1 MEETDMTVTKR
12 QREMLRFIETY
23 WNEEHQSPTRMEIA
37 KHFGFSSVGTV
48 QRHLDRLVE
57 SGLLIREPHKH
68 RSIRPVR
75 DTIDPV
81 PGKRSMT
88 AVPLLGTIRAGSPVE
103 SFPVSN
109 ILDVPRWLLND
120 GEHFALQVAGDSMAG
135 EGILDGDTVIVRREH
150 TPRTGDV
157 VVALVRGEA
166 TVKRYY
172 PGAEGVIELRPSNP
186 NYLPIRI
193 RPESDTDLIIQG
205 IVTGLIRKF

>member
-1 MEETDMTVTKR
+1 MTITER
-12 QREMLRFIETY
+12 QREIYRFIESY
-23 WNEEHQSPTRMEIA
+23 WNDRHQSPTRMEIA
-37 KHFGFSSVGTV
+37 DHFGFSSVGTV

-57 SGLLIREPHKH
+57 SGFLLREAHKH

-75 DTIDPV
+75 DMEDRV
-81 PGKRSMT
+81 PGEGKTT

-103 SFPVSN
+103 SFPVSS
-109 ILDVPRWLLND
+109 ILDVPRWILND

-135 EGILDGDTVIVRREH
+135 EGILDGDTVIVRRNH

-172 PGAEGVIELRPSNP
+172 PTAEGVIELRPSNP
-186 NYLPIRI
+186 NYLPIRL
-193 RPESDTDLIIQG
+193 RPESDNDLIIQG